1 MFGQCLSRARWSSGY
16 PRMLL
21 ALVRELKSH
30 RGEIVNSFAQI
41 RKDQLLR
48 APSVGGR
55 IVTRASR
62 RGKKGLKLFSR

>member
-1 MFGQCLSRARWSSGY
+1 
-16 PRMLL
+16 MLL